1 MSTRA
6 QENLVAVVV
15 LALFVGVIYLSMD
28 YGPRAR
34 MVPLPVSVIG
44 VILVLVQIVWQN
56 LRSTDELQVDWLKL
70 IAKRSQDEIA
80 PEREA
85 KPREETPHAESD
97 AAKRERLACLL
108 VLAFLALILALGP
121 IAAMAVFTF
130 VYFVRSGHYRW
141 VRAAIYTALATGA
154 VYALF
159 VVALDIQLY
168 HGVLEPL
175 FNG

>member
-1 MSTRA
+1 MSTRI
-6 QENLVAVVV
+6 QENIVAAVV
-15 LALFVGVIYLSMD
+15 LALFLGVIYLSMD

-34 MVPLPVSVIG
+34 MVPLPVSVFG
-44 VILVLVQIVWQN
+44 VILVLLQIVWQN

-70 IAKRSQDEIA
+70 IAKRSEDEIA
-80 PEREA
+80 PARDA
-85 KPREETPHAESD
+85 AARAETPKTESHS
-97 AAKRERLACLL
+97 ARRERLACLL
-108 VLAFLALILALGP
+108 VLAFLALILAFGP

-141 VRAAIYTALATGA
+141 VKAALYTALATGA

-175 FNG
+175 FNR